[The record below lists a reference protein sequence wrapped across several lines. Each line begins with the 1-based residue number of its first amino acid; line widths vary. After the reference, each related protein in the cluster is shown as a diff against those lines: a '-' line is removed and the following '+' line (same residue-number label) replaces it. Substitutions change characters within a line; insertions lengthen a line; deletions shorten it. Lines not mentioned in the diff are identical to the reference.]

1 MRIFFDDLFLLPVMC
16 HVPTCSLSPSH
27 LVERLWC
34 DYFPN
39 SDHCASYVHV
49 LATRSIRYR
58 DLWWNARPCFAAY
71 QVRPLF
77 PTIRSGFPVFSRY
90 VHGTNQTRGQ
100 MSFVPRRDCV
110 SRIAPSRPVRLQNG
124 AVPTAVRG
132 GSKVF

>member
-1 MRIFFDDLFLLPVMC
+1 MRGFYDDFLLPVMC
-16 HVPTCSLSPSH
+16 YVPTCSPSPGR
-27 LVERLWC
+27 LAGRLWC
-34 DYFPN
+34 AHFPN
-39 SDHCASYVHV
+39 SHRCASHAHL
-49 LATRSIRYR
+49 LAAWSIRYR

-77 PTIRSGFPVFSRY
+77 PTIRSGFPVFSCY

-110 SRIAPSRPVRLQNG
+110 SRIEPSRPVRLQNG
-124 AVPTAVRG
+124 AVPIAVRG